1 MTTELHSLT
10 ALDAAAKIAAG
21 EISSEELVR
30 SCLDFIDM
38 RENKIGAWQCLDPEF
53 AINEARRADSI
64 DPLSPLH
71 GVPFGVKDVI
81 DTVDLPTEYGSPIF
95 EGHQPTADA
104 ACVAAM
110 RRAGAVLMGKT
121 VSTEFATYQPGKTRN
136 PHNPDHTP
144 GGSSSGS
151 AAAVGGDMVPLA
163 FGNQTAGSLIRPAAF
178 CGVTA
183 FKPTHG
189 TVNLAGIFELVP
201 RLDTLGYMARSVDDL
216 AAFYDIVRGHDEF
229 SEFSDGLNRPPRV
242 GLCHTHHWSEA
253 EPETVEA
260 VESAAARF
268 AVLGATVGDCLLPSH
283 FTDLAE
289 THSTVLCAGLAR
301 SMKDIHRNHRT
312 RISEILLGMLD
323 DGAATEPQ
331 ALSDAFAHADSCMME
346 FPTITSDWD
355 VLLTPSAP
363 GVAPHGLRMTGNPI
377 FQIVWTLLQV
387 PCVTI
392 PWSTGPN
399 GLPVGV
405 QLIGR
410 KGDDNRVLRIA
421 KWLDARRER
430 DPS

>member
-1 MTTELHSLT
+1 MTTELHRLT
-10 ALDAAAKIAAG
+10 ALDAGAKIAAG
-21 EISSEELVR
+21 VISSEELVR
-30 SCLDFIDM
+30 SCLEFIDK
-38 RENKIGAWQCLDPEF
+38 RENEVGAWHCLDPEL
-53 AINEARRADSI
+53 AITEARRVDSTESS
-64 DPLSPLH
+64 SPMH

-81 DTVDLPTEYGSPIF
+81 NTADLPTEYGSSIF
-95 EGHQPTADA
+95 EGHRPTADA

-136 PHNPDHTP
+136 PHNIEHTP

-201 RLDTLGYMARSVDDL
+201 RLDTLGYMARSVDDI
-216 AAFYDIVRGHDEF
+216 AAFYNIVRGHDDF
-229 SEFSDGLNRPPRV
+229 SELSDGLNRPPRV
-242 GLCHTHHWSEA
+242 GLCHTHHWTEA

-268 AVLGATVGDCLLPSH
+268 AELGAQVGHCTLPPH
-283 FTDLAE
+283 FADLA
-289 THSTVLCAGLAR
+289 TIHTTVLCAGLAR
-301 SMKDIHRNHRT
+301 SMKDVHQNHHNS
-312 RISEILLGMLD
+312 ISEILLGMLD

-331 ALSDAFAHADSCMME
+331 VLADALAHADSCMME

-363 GVAPHGLRMTGNPI
+363 GIAPHGLGMTGNPI

-421 KWLDARRER
+421 KWLETRRN
-430 DPS
+430 

>member
-21 EISSEELVR
+21 EITSEELVR
-30 SCLDFIDM
+30 GCLDYIDS
-38 RENKIGAWQCLDPEF
+38 REDKVGAWISLNPDF
-53 AINEARRADSI
+53 AIAQARRADESAT
-64 DPLSPLH
+64 LGPLH

-81 DTVDLPTEYGSPIF
+81 DSGDLPTGYGSEIF
-95 EGHQPTADA
+95 DGHQPEADA

-121 VSTEFATYQPGKTRN
+121 VSTEFATYRPGKTRN

-151 AAAVGGDMVPLA
+151 AAAVGGEMVPLA

-178 CGVTA
+178 CGAHA

-189 TVNLAGIFELVP
+189 TVNLGGIFELMP

-216 AAFYDIVRGHDEF
+216 AAFYDVVRGQDGF
-229 SEFSDGLNRPPRV
+229 TALADGLGRAPRI
-242 GLCHTHHWSEA
+242 GLCRTHHWTEA
-253 EPETVEA
+253 QGETVEA
-260 VESAAARF
+260 VESAAAHF
-268 AVLGATVGDCLLPSH
+268 AALGAEIDDCILPAH
-283 FTDLAE
+283 FADLAQ

-301 SMKDIHRNHRT
+301 SMAEIHRNHGN
-312 RISEILLGMLD
+312 RISEVLLGMLD
-323 DGAATEPQ
+323 DGAATEPKVLAG
-331 ALSDAFAHADSCMME
+331 ALAHADSCMME
-346 FPTITSDWD
+346 FPTVTADFD

-363 GVAPHGLRMTGNPI
+363 GEAPLGHGMTGNPI
-377 FQIVWTLLQV
+377 FQVVWTLLQV

-410 KGDDNRVLRIA
+410 KGDDDRVLRVA
-421 KWLDARRER
+421 KWLDARRG
-430 DPS
+430 